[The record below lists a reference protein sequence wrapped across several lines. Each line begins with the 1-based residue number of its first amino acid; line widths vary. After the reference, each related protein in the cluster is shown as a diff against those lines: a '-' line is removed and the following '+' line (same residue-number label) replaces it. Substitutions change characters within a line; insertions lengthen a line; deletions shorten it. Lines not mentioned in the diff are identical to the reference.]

1 LHIVVKFLIFIES
14 GVFDFFLNYIFNIKK
29 MIKVIFIKKE
39 KCNSTYAYNFI
50 EISGHASYNSNISL
64 PCAAISFLIQS
75 VSGFLKLHNI
85 EACQDD
91 GDTCSF
97 NLDKLKQFDPDLVD
111 YFVFSLKLIARDF
124 PDDINI
130 IY

>member
-1 LHIVVKFLIFIES
+1 
-14 GVFDFFLNYIFNIKK
+14 

-124 PDDINI
+124 PDDISI
-130 IY
+130 IC